1 MAPKLRNYAPKEFE
15 EAGQELWDEIMSLY
29 ALRPDERRVL
39 KDACHEVD
47 LIERLESRLAHA
59 HLLVKGSRQQVRLNA
74 VVSEIRQHR
83 LTLASLFRQLKL
95 DEVDTVGATT
105 GAEDKNERTN
115 QARRAASTRWQTRAG

>member
-15 EAGQELWDEIMSLY
+15 TLGQELWDEITATY

-95 DEVDTVGATT
+95 DEVEVGATT
-105 GAEDKNERTN
+105 GAEDKSERTN